1 MKNSPYISIIAIT
14 IMGVLSACDSGEKG
28 RFVNEPL
35 VLSVASGHG
44 QETCGP
50 DVYPCGP
57 YGSRR
62 FQTVRD
68 VPFVAV
74 NEAAQQLGGGA
85 LAYMHDFYELR
96 QQGYKLLFVQLTTG
110 WCTHCREQMHTLPQ
124 MVAQYGSGS
133 SQPKVA
139 FLVVVR
145 EDPQLEPA
153 TVAYAA
159 EYSANYGLDAVV
171 PVTNDAGNAFLP
183 YMTSVGYPF
192 NFYIQLSDMTILDYA
207 SALETPETFSA
218 DLERVLQ
225 IVQ

>member
-1 MKNSPYISIIAIT
+1 MFAGI
-14 IMGVLSACDSGEKG
+14 GCDSNEKG
-28 RFVNEPL
+28 RFVREPL
-35 VLSVASGHG
+35 VLAAGSNQG

-57 YGSRR
+57 YGTRR

-68 VPFVAV
+68 VPFAAV
-74 NEAAQQLGGGA
+74 NEAARQLGGGS

-96 QQGYKLLFVQLTTG
+96 EQGYSLLFVQLTTG

-124 MVAQYGSGS
+124 MVQEYGSGAAT
-133 SQPKVA
+133 PKVA

-153 TVAYAA
+153 TVEYAA
-159 EYSANYGLDAVV
+159 EYSANYGLDGIV
-171 PVTNDAGNAFLP
+171 PVTNDSGNAFLP
-183 YMTSVGYPF
+183 YMTSIGYPF
-192 NFYIQLSDMTILDYA
+192 NFYIRLSDMTILEYA

-218 DLERVLQ
+218 DLERALQ
-225 IVQ
+225 LVTK